1 MSGYRSACPACG
13 AEVLF
18 ALGTTLLR
26 VCDHCGVAVARAGAD
41 VENYGQVA
49 ALIPTP
55 SVLALGVEGGYAN
68 APRFRLVGRL
78 QIDHGAGTWDEWLMG
93 FDDGAWAWLS
103 ESQGKFHYMGQVAQ
117 PPLPDFDELMP
128 GQRVDLGATG
138 AFVVSELRSGRF
150 VSARGELPFR
160 AQPGSVLNYA
170 DLSGPDGQF
179 ATIDYG
185 QGQEAE
191 ALYVGREVTLDELGV
206 SGLPD
211 EEQRAVKASGKNLA
225 CTQCGGPLELRAP
238 DLTQRV
244 ACPWCGSLLDATRD
258 LKVLAKLSAPPISA
272 LIPLGSQG
280 RYKGVVWCVIGLVER
295 SVTVE
300 DERYP
305 WREYLL
311 YEPRRGFRWL
321 VESDGHWS
329 FVEPVNA
336 GDLQGASASGVTY
349 EGTRYKHFQSGQACV
364 DHVLGEFYWAVKR
377 GQTTDTQDY
386 VAPPSMLSCE
396 ADEGEITWSRGS
408 YVEPAELWQ
417 AFNAPG
423 SPPERRGVGAIQP
436 WPHASAA
443 RGVYTS
449 ALVLLAVLFVVFL
462 GLTLLGRRQVHTQFI
477 VIPPTAVS
485 GTPEAAVFTEP
496 FQVERTGNLEVLV
509 TAAVDNSW
517 LYLDGA
523 LINERTGSLDEFD
536 AEVSFYHGRD
546 SDGSWSEG
554 GTSTRRYISSVE
566 PGRYVLRLEPQWE
579 AGRPAPRSYE
589 VRVSSR
595 VPRLYQLFLAGL
607 ALALWPLLLAWRQW
621 RFEAQRWSQSDHPWV
636 ESS

>member
-1 MSGYRSACPACG
+1 MSGYRGACPACG
-13 AEVLF
+13 AEIEF

-26 VCDHCGVAVARAGAD
+26 VCEHCGVAVARQGAD
-41 VENYGQVA
+41 LANYGLVA

-55 SVLALGVEGGYAN
+55 SLLALGLEGGYAD

-103 ESQGKFHYMGQVAQ
+103 ESQGKFHYMGQVAL
-117 PPLPDFDELMP
+117 PGLPDFDELIP
-128 GQRVDLGATG
+128 GQSVDLGPSGT
-138 AFVVSELRSGRF
+138 FVVSEVRSARF
-150 VSARGELPFR
+150 MSARGELPF
-160 AQPGSVLNYA
+160 AVPPGSVLNYA
-170 DLSGPDGQF
+170 DLSGPGGQF

-185 QGQEAE
+185 SAHEAE
-191 ALYVGREVTLDELGV
+191 ALYVGREVVLDELGLRD
-206 SGLPD
+206 LPD
-211 EEQRAVKASGKNLA
+211 AEQRAQKARGKNLA

-238 DLTQRV
+238 DLTQRI

-258 LKVLAKLSAPPISA
+258 LEVLAKLSQPPIEA

-280 RYKGVVWCVIGLVER
+280 RFKGALWSVIGLVER

-300 DERYP
+300 GERYP

-329 FVEPVNA
+329 FVEPVTA
-336 GDLQGASASGVTY
+336 GDLQASASAVSF
-349 EGTRYKHFQSGQACV
+349 EGTRYKHFQGGLAQV
-364 DHVLGEFYWAVKR
+364 DHVLGEFYWAVRR
-377 GQTTDTQDY
+377 GQTTETQDY
-386 VAPPSMLSCE
+386 VAPPFMLSCE

-408 YVEPAELWQ
+408 YEQPEDIWK
-417 AFNAPG
+417 AFGAPG
-423 SPPERRGVGAIQP
+423 TPPPRKGVGAIQP
-436 WPHASAA
+436 WQHAAAA
-443 RGVYTS
+443 RGIYWNAVALLS
-449 ALVLLAVLFVVFL
+449 ALLLVFVGLMLF
-462 GLTLLGRRQVHTQFI
+462 GGRQVHAQFV
-477 VIPPTAVS
+477 VIPATAVS
-485 GTPEAAVFTEP
+485 GTPEAAAFTEP
-496 FQVERTGNLEVLV
+496 FEVKSGGNLEVQV
-509 TAAVDNSW
+509 KAAVDNSW

-523 LINERTGSLDEFD
+523 LINEQTGSLDEFD
-536 AEVSFYHGRD
+536 TEVSYYHGRD

-554 GTSTRRYISSVE
+554 GTSARRYISSVE

-589 VRVSSR
+589 VRVRSR

-607 ALALWPLLLAWRQW
+607 ALAAWPLLMAWRHL
-621 RFEAQRWSQSDHPWV
+621 RFESQRWSQSDHPWM
-636 ESS
+636 ESNS